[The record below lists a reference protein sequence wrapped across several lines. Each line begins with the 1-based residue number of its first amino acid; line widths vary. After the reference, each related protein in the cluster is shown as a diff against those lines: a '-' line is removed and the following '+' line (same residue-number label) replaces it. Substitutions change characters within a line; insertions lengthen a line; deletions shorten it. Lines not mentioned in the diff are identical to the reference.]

1 MFFWLVGDFFDVE
14 LCLMEDFSRI
24 VASIF
29 CLNGVKFGSPNNEIQ
44 KQCWDYDLVI
54 VGTFAVYKESRA
66 MMVAYCNSH
75 PGGSTQDLLKMDR
88 V

>member
-1 MFFWLVGDFFDVE
+1 MFMNIYVYIIYEYVICVFWLVGDFFDVE

-44 KQCWDYDLVI
+44 K
-54 VGTFAVYKESRA
+54 
-66 MMVAYCNSH
+66 
-75 PGGSTQDLLKMDR
+75 
-88 V
+88 